1 VVTDLVGI
9 VVIALG
15 TIVGLTAS
23 IDSFILIQTAN
34 GAEQATPAVATTKK
48 PVTDTY
54 HGVKVTEDYRWLEDA
69 KAPEVQKWTE
79 AQNHL
84 SRAALDKNPDLPV
97 LRKRLKELLTD
108 PSPSYGDLQVRHG
121 TLFALKR
128 QPPKE
133 QPFLVAIHSV
143 DDPASAR
150 VVLDPTALDARGKTA
165 IDFYVPSPDG
175 TKVAVSLSQG
185 GSEEGSLHVYD
196 VASGKEIGE
205 AVPRVQF
212 ATAGGD
218 VAWNGDGSGFFYT
231 RYPRG
236 NERPKE
242 DMNFYVQVY
251 QHRLGTPTEKD
262 TYEIGKEFPR
272 IGEVFLDAADD
283 GLHVLATV
291 QKGDGGE
298 FEHFLRGPSG
308 SWTRLTYYADEASAA
323 AFGRGADRGLYILS
337 RKGAPRGKILRLDL
351 QHPEIAQGVTVV
363 PESSVAIAGLRFA
376 SNRLVTN
383 FTPTNSGLFVV
394 DVDGGPSQVRFFGRD
409 GVQKGALPL
418 PPVASVDELV
428 STGGDEVL
436 LRVTTY
442 LTPPAWYAFQPGNGG
457 LRKTALAKTSPADFS
472 DCEVVREFA
481 TSRDGTKVPMSIV
494 RKKGT
499 KLDGNNPTLLY
510 GYGGYGINLSPRF
523 SPSRRV
529 WLEAGGVFVV
539 ANLRGGAEYGEEWHR
554 GGNLTKKQNVFDDF
568 AACARHLIEQKYTN
582 PSKLVIEGGSNGGLL
597 MGAALTQHPEL
608 YRAVVSHVGI
618 YDMLRVE
625 LHPNGAFN
633 VTEFGTVKDPEQFK
647 ALYAYSPY
655 HRVKDGTAYP
665 AVFLLTGANDG
676 RVDPANSRKMAARLQ
691 AATSSGRPVLLQV
704 SADSGHGIGDNLSDE
719 IDRAADVYAFLFGEL
734 GIRAKAAQ

>member
-1 VVTDLVGI
+1 MSVTRLLSI
-9 VVIALG
+9 VALTLCAAG
-15 TIVGLTAS
+15 SLLFAAA
-23 IDSFILIQTAN
+23 DQ
-34 GAEQATPAVATTKK
+34 PAVPASLKQ
-48 PVTDTY
+48 PVTNTY
-54 HGVKVTEDYRWLEDA
+54 QGVQVTEDYRWLENA
-69 KAPEVQKWTE
+69 SAPEVQKWTE

-84 SRAALDKNPDLPV
+84 ARSVLDKNPDLPG
-97 LRKRLKELLTD
+97 LRSRLKQLLTD
-108 PSPSYGDLQVRHG
+108 PSPNYSDLQKRG
-121 TLFALKR
+121 GILFVLKK

-133 QPFLVAIHSV
+133 QPFLVALRSV
-143 DDPASAR
+143 TAAGSAH
-150 VVLDPTALDARGKTA
+150 VVLDPNALDARGKTA

-196 VASGKEIGE
+196 VATGKESGDV
-205 AVPRVQF
+205 VPRVQF

-218 VAWNGDGSGFFYT
+218 VAWNSDGSGFFYT

-251 QHRLGTPTEKD
+251 HHRLGTPTEKD

-272 IGEVFLDAADD
+272 IGEVFLDASDD
-283 GLHVLATV
+283 GSHLLATV

-298 FEHFLRGPSG
+298 FEHFLRGSSG
-308 SWTRLTYYADEASAA
+308 KWTRLTHYADEISAA
-323 AFGRGADRGLYILS
+323 AFGRGSDRGLYLLE
-337 RKGAPRGKILRLDL
+337 RKGSPRGKIVRLDID
-351 QHPEIAQGVTVV
+351 HPDLAGAVTIV
-363 PESSVAIAGLRFA
+363 PENSVAIAGLRFA

-383 FTPTNSGLFVV
+383 FTPTAPGLYVV
-394 DVDGGPSQVRFFGRD
+394 DVDGGPSQVRFFARD
-409 GVQKGALPL
+409 GSPRGTVPL
-418 PPVASVDELV
+418 PPVAAVNEV
-428 STGGDEVL
+428 MWTGGDEIL
-436 LRVTTY
+436 LNVETY
-442 LTPPAWYAFQPGNGG
+442 LTPPAWYSFRPGEGQLQPTG
-457 LRKTALAKTSPADFS
+457 LARTSQADFS

-481 TSRDGTKVPMSIV
+481 TSKDGTKVPMNIL

-499 KLDGNNPTLLY
+499 KLDGTNPTLLY
-510 GYGGYGINLSPRF
+510 AYGGYGINLSPRF
-523 SPSRRV
+523 APARRV
-529 WLEAGGVFVV
+529 WLDAGGVYVV

-554 GGNLTKKQNVFDDF
+554 AGNLTKKQNVFDDF
-568 AACARHLIEQKYTN
+568 AACARHLIERKYTN
-582 PSKLVIEGGSNGGLL
+582 PAKLAIEGGSNGGLL

-647 ALYAYSPY
+647 ALFAYSPY

-704 SADSGHGIGDNLSDE
+704 SAESGHGIGDNLSAE
-719 IDRAADVYAFLFGEL
+719 IDRAADVYAFLFGQL
-734 GIRAKAAQ
+734 GIRSSIAR